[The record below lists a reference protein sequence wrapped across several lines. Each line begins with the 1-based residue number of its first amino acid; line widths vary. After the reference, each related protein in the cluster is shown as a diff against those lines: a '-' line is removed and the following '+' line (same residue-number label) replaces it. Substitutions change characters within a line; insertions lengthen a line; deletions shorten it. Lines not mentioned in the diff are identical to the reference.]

1 MCIESLR
8 PGWVAHVALSS
19 AITHPR
25 LSLTIEWVGSR
36 LTLSVRTR
44 MTAGGLACWDDDG
57 RATFEHVSTS
67 LHFIAALLLLLLLLM
82 LMVVVG
88 GGSAF
93 AFAGTFYARFCWLD
107 CLSTLPGRFL
117 CYDVHNLRL
126 YINKTFICWI

>member
-1 MCIESLR
+1 MRLCLPLPPTTRVSLK
-8 PGWVAHVALSS
+8 
-19 AITHPR
+19 
-25 LSLTIEWVGSR
+25 IEWVGSR

-44 MTAGGLACWDDDG
+44 MTAGGLACRDDDG

-67 LHFIAALLLLLLLLM
+67 LHFIAALLLLLLLM

-107 CLSTLPGRFL
+107 CLSTRSLSVL
-117 CYDVHNLRL
+117 
-126 YINKTFICWI
+126 